1 MLIYYYELRKYEL
14 TEFNDWHNSHSTYG
28 VIKDSILNSIKK
40 EIKERLNQ
48 DNQGLLS
55 LLLVIER
62 KYNLNLSSKQIY
74 NLRDK
79 DLGEK
84 NKMLQADKEVDKMLC
99 DSAMLI
105 KYLSNDINIIFIMY
119 YISKYNLILSKYQVK
134 YFTKPVDIIG
144 NPYNFH

>member
-1 MLIYYYELRKYEL
+1 
-14 TEFNDWHNSHSTYG
+14 
-28 VIKDSILNSIKK
+28 
-40 EIKERLNQ
+40 
-48 DNQGLLS
+48 
-55 LLLVIER
+55 
-62 KYNLNLSSKQIY
+62 
-74 NLRDK
+74 
-79 DLGEK
+79 
-84 NKMLQADKEVDKMLC
+84 MLQADKKVDKMLC